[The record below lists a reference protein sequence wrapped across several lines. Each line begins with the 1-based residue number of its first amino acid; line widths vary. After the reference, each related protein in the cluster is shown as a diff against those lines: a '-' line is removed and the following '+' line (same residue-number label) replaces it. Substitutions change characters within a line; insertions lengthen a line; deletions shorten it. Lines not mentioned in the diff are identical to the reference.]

1 MRIFDTEH
9 SIRIAIEE
17 RVLVRIAR
25 FRIARNAITIL
36 LGESGIGKSL
46 LAKALYGLLDP
57 DDFSVTI
64 DNENYRNYLARTETK
79 SLQRQSFFV
88 FQEPSTHLN
97 PLLTL
102 VEQLNEGSLADA
114 PNEQEILRTLWRG
127 AGEHAVRQLLP
138 LYPKPY
144 RPSGGEKQRM
154 LIAMAF
160 KKMDAVLARGR
171 EDDALFVFDEPSGS
185 LDNYYRDVFLEML
198 FERFRRRHASVLLIT
213 HDYSMIGKIHEA
225 YAEFLPFIVFTEL
238 TVATDGVRLRE
249 FAPRDYLRWRESLR
263 PVLRHDAA
271 VVLRVEP
278 EVEVH
283 GRLLRLT
290 QGRDSRTPTPLLLH
304 RGSLVYLKAASG
316 VGKTTLARTIMGLVQ
331 ARRFSA
337 QLYHLKLDQ
346 RTPLRIWRTQI
357 WGKLMTLVFQ
367 HADEALNPESTVRSV
382 FAGLP
387 SFKRTPPHEV
397 SELLKEMF
405 DDVDP
410 SFLRRKVKHLSGG
423 QKQRLNL
430 LRGLALETDVLI
442 LDEPLN
448 GLDFES
454 AGRVIA
460 MIQRKQEQG
469 KAILLISHNEE
480 IFDRIVPPDCVY
492 FLQAQP
498 SSNTFS
504 ENELSD

>member
-102 VEQLNEGSLADA
+102 GEQLNEGSLADA

-160 KKMDAVLARGR
+160 KKMDAVVARGR
-171 EDDALFVFDEPSGS
+171 EEDALFVFDEPSGS
-185 LDNYYRDVFLEML
+185 LDNYYRDVFLE
-198 FERFRRRHASVLLIT
+198 
-213 HDYSMIGKIHEA
+213 
-225 YAEFLPFIVFTEL
+225 
-238 TVATDGVRLRE
+238 
-249 FAPRDYLRWRESLR
+249 
-263 PVLRHDAA
+263 
-271 VVLRVEP
+271 
-278 EVEVH
+278 
-283 GRLLRLT
+283 
-290 QGRDSRTPTPLLLH
+290 
-304 RGSLVYLKAASG
+304 
-316 VGKTTLARTIMGLVQ
+316 
-331 ARRFSA
+331 
-337 QLYHLKLDQ
+337 
-346 RTPLRIWRTQI
+346 
-357 WGKLMTLVFQ
+357 
-367 HADEALNPESTVRSV
+367 
-382 FAGLP
+382 
-387 SFKRTPPHEV
+387 
-397 SELLKEMF
+397 
-405 DDVDP
+405 
-410 SFLRRKVKHLSGG
+410 
-423 QKQRLNL
+423 
-430 LRGLALETDVLI
+430 
-442 LDEPLN
+442 
-448 GLDFES
+448 
-454 AGRVIA
+454 
-460 MIQRKQEQG
+460 
-469 KAILLISHNEE
+469 
-480 IFDRIVPPDCVY
+480 
-492 FLQAQP
+492 
-498 SSNTFS
+498 
-504 ENELSD
+504 